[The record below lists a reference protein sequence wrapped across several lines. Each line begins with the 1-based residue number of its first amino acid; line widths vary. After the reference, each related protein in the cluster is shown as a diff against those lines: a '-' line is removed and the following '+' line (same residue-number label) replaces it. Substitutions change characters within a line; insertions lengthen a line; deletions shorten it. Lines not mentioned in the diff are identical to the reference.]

1 MSRLFISDDQNT
13 GASASA
19 SVLQMSIQD
28 RVPLRLTGLVSLL
41 SKGLSGVFY
50 STTVQ
55 RHQFFDFLP
64 SLWSSCHH
72 SLDYMKLC
80 WQSNVSVF
88 QHTIYICHSFPAK
101 KQSSDFI
108 VYISFQCLQSLS
120 TVMLEPKKKK
130 SATTSTFSPSICNE
144 VMGPNATFC
153 FFLFVLFVCFLF
165 LVLSWLF
172 HSLPSPSSRSSLV
185 PLPFLPLERYHP
197 HI

>member
-80 WQSNVSVF
+80 WQSNVSAF
-88 QHTIYICHSFPAK
+88 RHTIYICHSFPAK

-144 VMGPNATFC
+144 VWGLMPHSVFFFC
-153 FFLFVLFVCFLF
+153 LFCLFVFFF
-165 LVLSWLF
+165 
-172 HSLPSPSSRSSLV
+172 
-185 PLPFLPLERYHP
+185 
-197 HI
+197 